1 MRRVFFF
8 LTLVIVLRAMSSQ
21 CNAQEVSQTAQDVEA
36 IPTCGEC
43 VPKKNYG
50 SYGTQRSVD
59 NLEAR
64 FKKSASGSGKK
75 RHYFDFEKT
84 KLSLNGKKPDA
95 WHIKDHVQSV
105 VRLAGTG
112 NENFLAMTRSAKDIG
127 DAGLFIVEFDRI
139 KSDGGPWKWAELR
152 KSDKASRYY
161 YHRIPNA
168 NHAGGMQ
175 ALGSLLFIAADCDR
189 GKEGFAFV
197 QLMDVRDKSKPKFIN
212 KLVLDG
218 SQNELKIDGTKIESR
233 AGAVAA
239 IKLNDGK
246 YLLFVFSGDGE
257 TGWFFISKFSK
268 LNKNTKWELI
278 NHWSSTELVGT
289 KKVWHNFQNVQFIN
303 DSKTGQIYMFA
314 TGVITNKCELYK
326 LVERGGCLT
335 FQHVSGRGLNV
346 ADIDDPLTRPTC
358 RMGASV
364 HVTPDGFLTS
374 YVANRHGSEIAE
386 FRYHVKE

>member
-1 MRRVFFF
+1 MVA
-8 LTLVIVLRAMSSQ
+8 LGNGLS
-21 CNAQEVSQTAQDVEA
+21 
-36 IPTCGEC
+36 
-43 VPKKNYG
+43 
-50 SYGTQRSVD
+50 
-59 NLEAR
+59 
-64 FKKSASGSGKK
+64 
-75 RHYFDFEKT
+75 FE
-84 KLSLNGKKPDA
+84 
-95 WHIKDHVQSV
+95 
-105 VRLAGTG
+105 
-112 NENFLAMTRSAKDIG
+112 
-127 DAGLFIVEFDRI
+127 
-139 KSDGGPWKWAELR
+139 
-152 KSDKASRYY
+152 KSDKPSRYY

-257 TGWFFISKFSK
+257 TGWFFISKSSK
-268 LNKNTKWELI
+268 LNKNTKWELV

-364 HVTPDGFLTS
+364 HVTPDGFLAS
-374 YVANRHGSEIAE
+374 CVANRHGSEIAE